1 MQLLTGLMMQVE
13 TELRRWLVDLKSAE
27 KPESLL
33 RTGSKVSNG
42 SKVSSESQSPTRF
55 GKVLTVVCYPNDGG
69 ISSKCTSAI
78 VVSTLG
84 QVLLIHLI
92 CIVMREVGERFWCSV
107 REGAEWMQC

>member
-33 RTGSKVSNG
+33 RTG

-84 QVLLIHLI
+84 QVLLIYLI
-92 CIVMREVGERFWCSV
+92 GIVMREVGERFWCSV